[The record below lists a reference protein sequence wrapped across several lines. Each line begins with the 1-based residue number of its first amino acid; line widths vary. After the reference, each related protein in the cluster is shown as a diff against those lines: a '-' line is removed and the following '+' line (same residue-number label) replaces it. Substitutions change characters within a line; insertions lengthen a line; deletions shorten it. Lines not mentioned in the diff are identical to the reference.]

1 MQDIA
6 SYPHSQTLLC
16 GSAQIV
22 VKTHSHVLLCW
33 VFLFNFFVWGCVCET
48 VDIVCGCHR
57 TAHRKNLVLSSTMW
71 APRTEL

>member
-1 MQDIA
+1 MQDI
-6 SYPHSQTLLC
+6 PLFPDSQTLLR

-22 VKTHSHVLLCW
+22 VKAHSHVLL
-33 VFLFNFFVWGCVCET
+33 FFYLIFYCVGVCEN
-48 VDIVCGCHR
+48 VDIARGCHR